1 MSDDETRS
9 RGETTKRDRE
19 LLSVFALNELARGL
33 LEKNVSRVW
42 VAGEV
47 TDVTRSGVGHLY
59 FTLGDGRALVKC
71 MMFRTD
77 VTKAALALVPGT
89 RVEVRG
95 GLTLYEPRGSYQLQV
110 SEVIEAGLGARA
122 AEIARLK
129 KKLAAEGLLDP
140 SKKRPLPRYPAV
152 VGVVTSRDGA
162 AWRDVMK
169 VALDRFPARLVLV
182 HALVQG
188 ADAPEQIVRALAEV
202 QRLKHL
208 SVIVL
213 ARGGGA
219 SEDLAAFDDERVARA
234 VAATRVPIVTGVGHE
249 IDVTLADLCADVR
262 AATPSNAAELAVPSI
277 AAIRDQITTR
287 LRSLQRAVGRSVD
300 EERLALDRQMRA
312 LSDPRA
318 LLRPSRIKL
327 ASADKTIGMATRR
340 VITRE
345 RHGLTLLG
353 ERLARQEPRAR
364 LGRDRLALAQL
375 EARLG
380 AAIGRRI
387 EQAARRIETDEAKL
401 APLTARALERI
412 GRTLTGHDA
421 SLSRALDRRLVE
433 ARQVLARHGRTLH
446 ALSPLSVLDRGY
458 AIATNRETG
467 RAVRDAA
474 EAPAGTVLI
483 VRVARGSLVAKVTD
497 EPE

>member
-1 MSDDETRS
+1 MSDDDRS
-9 RGETTKRDRE
+9 DAPKRE
-19 LLSVFALNELARGL
+19 GKLLSVLALNELARTL
-33 LEKNVSRVW
+33 LERGASRVW
-42 VAGEV
+42 VLGEV
-47 TDVTRSGVGHLY
+47 TDVTRSAVGHLY
-59 FTLGDGRALVKC
+59 FTLGDGRAQVKC

-77 VTKAALALVPGT
+77 VTRVALALVPGT

-95 GLTLYEPRGSYQLQV
+95 GLTLYEARGTYQLQV

-129 KKLAAEGLLDP
+129 KKLAADGLLDP
-140 SKKRPLPRYPAV
+140 TKKRALPRYPAV

-162 AWRDVMK
+162 AWRDVVK

-182 HALVQG
+182 HAIVQG
-188 ADAPEQIVRALAEV
+188 PDAPEQIVRALAEV

-234 VAATRVPIVTGVGHE
+234 VASTRVPIVTGVGHE

-277 AAIRDQITTR
+277 AAIRDQIATR
-287 LRSLQRAVGRSVD
+287 LRALQRGIDRVID
-300 EERLALDRQMRA
+300 QERLALTRETRA

-318 LLRPSRIKL
+318 LLRPSRSKL
-327 ASADKTIGMATRR
+327 AAAERTIGVATRR
-340 VITRE
+340 AIARE
-345 RHGLTLLG
+345 RQRLSVLAD
-353 ERLARQEPRAR
+353 RLAKEEPRAR

-375 EARLG
+375 EVRLG
-380 AAIGRRI
+380 AAIARRI
-387 EQAARRIETDEAKL
+387 EQSRRRIESAASGLE
-401 APLTARALERI
+401 PLTLRAHERDRRAI
-412 GRTLTGHDA
+412 ATKDE
-421 SLSRALDRRLVE
+421 SLRRAIDRRLAD
-433 ARQVLARHGRTLH
+433 ARQALARQGRALH

-458 AIATNRETG
+458 AIATNDATG
-467 RAVRDAA
+467 LAVRDPI
-474 EAPAGTVLI
+474 EAPPGTTLR
-483 VRVARGSLVAKVTD
+483 VRVARGTLRAKVID
-497 EPE
+497 GEE